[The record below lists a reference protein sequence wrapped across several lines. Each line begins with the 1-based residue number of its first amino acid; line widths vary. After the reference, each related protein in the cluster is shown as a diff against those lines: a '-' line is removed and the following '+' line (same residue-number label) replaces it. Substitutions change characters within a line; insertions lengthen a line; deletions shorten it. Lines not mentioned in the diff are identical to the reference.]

1 MKNIFINKT
10 YLFNF
15 LFLFFFINKGYSQPF
30 ELYQT
35 QNIHNQL
42 KLNTRTGE
50 VQQIQDDGQ
59 QFLVNVGITPENTNG
74 NRYSL
79 HETENIWTYILVDEF
94 FGKLYQIQFSVQGD
108 EYRGIW
114 VINPNSLSYTE
125 KRKFSIK
132 PLTSMFQFYLINNED
147 GEMWKFQWSSKGDE
161 FRWIEKLQ

>member
-1 MKNIFINKT
+1 MFMNKR
-10 YLFNF
+10 YLLGF
-15 LFLFFFINKGYSQPF
+15 LFLSFFISKSYSQPY

-59 QFLVNVGITPENTNG
+59 KFLVNEGITPENTKG
-74 NRYSL
+74 KRYSL

-94 FGKLYQIQFSVQGD
+94 FGKLYQVQYSVQGQ

-114 VINPNSLSYTE
+114 YINSNSLSYTE
-125 KRKFSIK
+125 TRKFSIK
-132 PLTSMFQFYLINNED
+132 PLVSMYQFYLINNEN
-147 GEMWKFQWSSKGDE
+147 GEMWKFQWSSKGE
-161 FRWIEKLQ
+161 EYRWIEKVL